1 MASPPEFWLVSFL
14 AVALGILAT
23 EIRKEKWGNIA
34 TLDYHE
40 MLCLADFFVTGCFI
54 FYFTMILNKILLTDY
69 GKYTYFTT
77 IMPMTMTIKT
87 MCTFAVVINSYSTD
101 IIIRFSCN
109 PKHTVFLVW
118 SIHNR
123 QYIMFIF

>member
-23 EIRKEKWGNIA
+23 ENRKEKWGNIA
-34 TLDYHE
+34 E
-40 MLCLADFFVTGCFI
+40 MSCLADFFVTGCFI
-54 FYFTMILNKILLTDY
+54 FYFTMILNKILLTYY

-87 MCTFAVVINSYSTD
+87 MCTFAVVINSYGTD

-109 PKHTVFLVW
+109 PKHTLCLVL
-118 SIHNR
+118 SIQNK
-123 QYIMFIF
+123 Q